1 MGRISIE
8 DHGSVRTVA
17 VANPPRHYMTA
28 TTAALMDEALMAAL
42 ADPAVRVVV
51 LTGGGEGVFIRHYD
65 VREIAAM
72 SDAVEQ
78 GAIPG
83 PMPRAATAIYRLQDR
98 LLASE
103 KPVIAAINVTCMGG
117 GFETA
122 LCCTLCIATVG
133 DYPIGLPETR
143 LGIVPGAGGL
153 QLLARA
159 IGLARATDMVLRGRV
174 VGPEEALHLGMV
186 HEVTA
191 GPAHLR
197 AIALGQ
203 ELAAW
208 PAAALAEVLG
218 IVRGIAAGES
228 LPDGLDHAAAAF
240 LRTLQTGSG
249 ARPLIERFFAEGED
263 ILG

>member
-1 MGRISIE
+1 MEMIGIE
-8 DHGSVRTVA
+8 DHGPVRLIA

-28 TTAALMDEALMAAL
+28 ETAGLMDDALMAAL

-72 SDAVEQ
+72 SDAVER
-78 GAIPG
+78 GAISG
-83 PMPRAATAIYRLQDR
+83 PMPRGATPVYRLLDR
-98 LLASE
+98 LLQSN
-103 KPVIAAINVTCMGG
+103 KPVIAAINGTCMGG

-122 LCCTLCIATVG
+122 LCCTLRVATAG

-143 LGIVPGAGGL
+143 LGIIPGAGGL

-159 IGLARATDMVLRGRV
+159 IGLSRATEMVLRGRV

-186 HEVTA
+186 HEVTS
-191 GPAHLR
+191 GPAHTR

-203 ELAAW
+203 ELAER

-218 IVRGIAAGES
+218 MMRSLADGEG
-228 LPDGLDHAAAAF
+228 LADGLDHAAAAF

-249 ARPLIERFFAEGED
+249 ARPRIERFLAQGED